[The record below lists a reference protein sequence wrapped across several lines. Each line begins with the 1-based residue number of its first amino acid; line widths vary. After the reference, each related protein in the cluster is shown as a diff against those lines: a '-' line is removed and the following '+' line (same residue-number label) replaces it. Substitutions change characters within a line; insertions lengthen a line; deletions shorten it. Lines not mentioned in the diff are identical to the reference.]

1 MIGPAQEKVA
11 LVTGASRGIGRATAV
26 CLAKDGAYVG
36 VNYPGNEDPGE
47 TLRLIKEAG
56 GKGFAVQADMRYPDQ
71 IQAMVDEVA
80 RIGGRFDY
88 LVSNA
93 GIDPFLTWDKITLED
108 YDRIQEINLR
118 GTWVVCQAAAK
129 QMIKEEHGGAIVT
142 VSSMSAWV
150 AGRTQVVYCATKAG
164 IWMLTKSLASVLG
177 EHGIRVNTVLPG
189 AIDTD
194 MSAEMMKDPEVRKY
208 YEERT
213 PLKRIAKPSEVA
225 TAIAFLLSD
234 DASYCNSSELLVD
247 GGFTTNAEYL

>member
-1 MIGPAQEKVA
+1 MRFQGKVA
-11 LVTGASRGIGRATAV
+11 LVTGATRGIGRATAV

-36 VNYPGNEDPGE
+36 VNYPGNEDPSE
-47 TLRLIKEAG
+47 TLRLIKEVG
-56 GKGFAVQADMRYPDQ
+56 GKGFAVEADMRYPDQ

-80 RIGGRFDY
+80 RIGSRFDY

-93 GIDPFLTWDKITLED
+93 GVNPFKTWDEITIED

-129 QMIKEEHGGAIVT
+129 QMIKEGHGGAIVT
-142 VSSMSAWV
+142 VSSISAWV
-150 AGRTQVVYCATKAG
+150 AARTQVVYCATKAG

-177 EHGIRVNTVLPG
+177 EYGIRVNTVLPG
-189 AIDTD
+189 AIDTN
-194 MSAEMMKDPEVRKY
+194 MSAGINKDPEVRKY

-213 PLKRIAKPSEVA
+213 PLRRIAKPSEVA

-234 DASYCNSSELLVD
+234 EASYCSSSELLVD